1 MCVKSACFN
10 YLTLNL
16 LILYHFIKNNI
27 IILNV
32 NIYNYDARPRSFEHH
47 INAALGGWMSTGI
60 TPRRKMSAPSKA
72 NINQLDNPTRTK
84 ANHQSGTNPS
94 V

>member
-1 MCVKSACFN
+1 MCIKSACFN

-32 NIYNYDARPRSFEHH
+32 NIYNYGASP
-47 INAALGGWMSTGI
+47 
-60 TPRRKMSAPSKA
+60 
-72 NINQLDNPTRTK
+72 
-84 ANHQSGTNPS
+84 
-94 V
+94 